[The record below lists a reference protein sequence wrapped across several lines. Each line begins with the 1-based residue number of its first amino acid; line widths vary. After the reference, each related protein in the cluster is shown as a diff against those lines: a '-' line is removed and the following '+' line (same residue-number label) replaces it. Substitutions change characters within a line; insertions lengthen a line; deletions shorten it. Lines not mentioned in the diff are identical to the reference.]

1 MPSSAIPSFANDQ
14 EVWASLKEAIAAS
27 SGFGRWQNLK
37 QVTDAPLA
45 DNLDGQVTAYLR
57 ETLATLAY

>member
-1 MPSSAIPSFANDQ
+1 MPNTTIPSFANDQ

-37 QVTDAPLA
+37 QASDAPLG
-45 DNLDGQVTAYLR
+45 DNLDEQVTSYLR